1 MWSRPR
7 SAHPGTSFS
16 RRRRS
21 PRRRHAEAYID
32 PPAPALYLVTLIS
45 AALPC
50 PVFCCV
56 SSSSSSVAACPELPS
71 SLAPERLSVRLC
83 APTKSTRRMVSAPKN
98 DYEVGKRRSHTEL
111 QQVNVRHSVCKLA
124 PEAATLSH
132 VILSDPGR
140 AGPPAPA
147 PCHAMPLVYIYTRYG
162 CARRAAEESA
172 RAGLTIRVY

>member
-32 PPAPALYLVTLIS
+32 PPAPALYLVTLVS

-111 QQVNVRHSVCKLA
+111 QAETSERENVQHSVCKLA

-132 VILSDPGR
+132 VILSDPPWGYL
-140 AGPPAPA
+140 GQ
-147 PCHAMPLVYIYTRYG
+147 HVEHMPLCSSEMKILINAWHCTYMGILRS
-162 CARRAAEESA
+162 E
-172 RAGLTIRVY
+172 